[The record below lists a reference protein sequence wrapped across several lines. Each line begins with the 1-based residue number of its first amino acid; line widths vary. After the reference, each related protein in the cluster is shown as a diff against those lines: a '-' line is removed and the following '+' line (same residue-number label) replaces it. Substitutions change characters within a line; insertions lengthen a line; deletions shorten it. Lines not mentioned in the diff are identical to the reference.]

1 MKHIKQFNQFVN
13 EKIEYSSTKVNGQ
26 DVTSSWAG
34 KADNEKDFIK
44 MIENAP
50 ETLKSIQVQTGTSH
64 FNPDREEFKG
74 PITAS
79 TKKKII
85 KIIKDVTKEYKS
97 KGDPITS
104 YQLNSYYGV
113 FGKDHESHPAYI
125 QYSTKGSDRF
135 ANDMSSGKY
144 GSLD

>member
-1 MKHIKQFNQFVN
+1 MKHIKQFDQFLN
-13 EKIEYSSTKVNGQ
+13 ENIKYSSTRVNGQ

-34 KADNEKDFIK
+34 TADNEKDFIK
-44 MIENAP
+44 MIEAAP

-74 PITAS
+74 PITSS

-85 KIIKDVTKEYKS
+85 KIIKDVTKEYKA
-97 KGDPITS
+97 KGDPIVA

-125 QYSTKGSDRF
+125 QYNTKGGDRF
-135 ANDMSSGKY
+135 ASDMSSGKY